1 MCPHATGRATL
12 LWVLRQGS
20 DLRTRHT
27 ILPVRDGHNLGGRTR
42 GGHAERNYCILRT
55 QLNAGDTAARTA
67 LRTNLSRIE
76 GQKFRFLGD

>member
-1 MCPHATGRATL
+1 MRPHTAGRATL

-27 ILPVRDGHNLGGRTR
+27 ILPIRDGHNLCGRTR
-42 GGHAERNYCILRT
+42 GGHAERNYRILCA
-55 QLNAGDTAARTA
+55 QLNTGDTAARAA
-67 LRTNLSRIE
+67 LRANLSRIE